1 MAKGNPPR
9 PGARPPRPGARS
21 GGKKPRPGASSRSG
35 KRPSAKPPKAGGGS
49 FSPPKAAPPEPV
61 APPPAPA
68 DPSSDLRM
76 VPLTEA
82 DAEDMEVGQPKSA
95 TQFFSIPQPKR
106 KSKPVDAPLSA
117 PPAASS
123 PGAGPPPGMAPPG
136 GGSMAPGMGMGMG
149 IGIQGPVAGAPP
161 SMAPQMHSQAGVG
174 LHGQPPADGNRAQSY
189 RVFAILAGLMMMVFM
204 ALVVTVMLTVAGVY
218 WTNQTEPVAKVP
230 VTAPP
235 PTRRSK
241 AVDTGQPAPPIP
253 TPATKRPPPR
263 SGGGGTPKP
272 KTPAPPKPAPPP
284 PPASAGSVTV
294 TVPADAKFTSIEVSC
309 PGTGFRQRASFS
321 GGKATLADVPAV
333 ECDLKFKGGLPASN
347 KIRGGETKS
356 CTFPDGQ
363 AVCQ

>member
-21 GGKKPRPGASSRSG
+21 GGKKARPGGASRSG
-35 KRPSAKPPKAGGGS
+35 KRPSAKPPSAKPPKAEGGS
-49 FSPPKAAPPEPV
+49 FSPPKAAPPEPA
-61 APPPAPA
+61 APPS
-68 DPSSDLRM
+68 DSGSDLRM

-106 KSKPVDAPLSA
+106 KSKPMETP
-117 PPAASS
+117 PPASASGPS
-123 PGAGPPPGMAPPG
+123 ANAGPPPGTAPPG

-149 IGIQGPVAGAPP
+149 IIGIQGPVAGAPP
-161 SMAPQMHSQAGVG
+161 SMAPQMHSQGAG

-253 TPATKRPPPR
+253 TPPIKSPTRP

-272 KTPAPPKPAPPP
+272 KTPAPPAPPAP
-284 PPASAGSVTV
+284 AAAGTV
-294 TVPADAKFTSIEVSC
+294 TVLIPPDASFTSIEVSC
-309 PGTGFRQRASFS
+309 SGTDFRNRASFS

-333 ECDLKFKGGLPASN
+333 ECDLKFKGGLPAAN
-347 KIRGGETKS
+347 KIQGGQTKS
-356 CTFPDGQ
+356 CTFPGGQ